1 MKRNAIERPFSM
13 LSDSPASAYAL
24 TCKPTERSKPSERL
38 ANPRIV
44 IDDNDGR
51 PGSHRSR
58 SMQ

>member
-1 MKRNAIERPFSM
+1 M
-13 LSDSPASAYAL
+13 LSDSPASANAL